1 MMNASFR
8 TAFWAMCLGLTVP
21 MMLFVGVEL
30 TSGGRTSAN
39 RKLATVISPGS
50 LEKQWKTGEA
60 EGGAP
65 RPGAKATKAPRRAD
79 VAAVRLDPRLEP
91 ETALAADATNQGA
104 ILDPRIEPDPSL
116 PEESAPA
123 RPRFPAL
130 PTAARPR
137 VEIVPGDDA
146 GGRPVTEKRI
156 EAQLDGIL
164 GHLDRL
170 VTVLGDRKSMPD
182 PMQQAT
188 ELLLRLQEARRVQGL
203 AAQVPELAAPAAPP
217 TAASPTAASPP
228 VASPTAGPSANDV
241 PPPPAPPPSQTQ
253 PSPER
258 ATRPAVREAPPP
270 AAQTRIY
277 RPRYIDVRALE
288 KLATPLLTP
297 GSGRIGAASGDGED
311 ALGDQPSHLPTQ
323 WDALVVRDTPDVLRK
338 IDLLLQELDVPPAQ
352 ILVEATLLTVRLD
365 PARPFGVDLAEFNTG
380 RAFSVQPADL
390 AGGVVW
396 STGRGQPNLPVFSPT
411 KLTHGTGVKCGILR
425 GDARAFLQA
434 VQAAYPVRGAA
445 ASQTTIVN
453 KQSAELLLSEG
464 AAAPG
469 EGARANAPGTILRLR
484 PIATR
489 DGLVHLEI
497 RPIPAAE
504 LGSWND
510 SGALRPGTL
519 ANRVTLRPGETAVVG
534 GFIADHV
541 ELYNFKKPG
550 AGETPLTSG
559 APGVEPG
566 AESRTETIV
575 LLTPHLA
582 RSTPRPTPQEL
593 PGEPAATR
601 QAAKRLPASLA
612 RTPKSP
618 GAGEPAVRST
628 GTDQRKKPA
637 IIRPD
642 SPRPDSPKKKRAPR
656 PPSDGSAA
664 ADDQPPRLILQASG
678 ENLRRA
684 VRTKTPKPIARKA
697 PAPADLPE
705 DQPAGSL
712 EEIPE
717 IPADV
722 DGTERPVIRPA
733 NRPRGHG
740 R

>member
-30 TSGGRTSAN
+30 TSGGRTTAN

-60 EGGAP
+60 DGDAP
-65 RPGAKATKAPRRAD
+65 RPGAKTTKAPRRPDAGG
-79 VAAVRLDPRLEP
+79 VRLEPRLEP
-91 ETALAADATNQGA
+91 EAVLASDATNQGA

-116 PEESAPA
+116 VEETTPA
-123 RPRFPAL
+123 RRRFPAL
-130 PTAARPR
+130 STAARPR
-137 VEIVPGDDA
+137 VEIVPGDDP
-146 GGRPVTEKRI
+146 GERPVAGKRI

-170 VTVLGDRKSMPD
+170 VTVLGDRKSLPD

-203 AAQVPELAAPAAPP
+203 AAQVPELAAPASPP
-217 TAASPTAASPP
+217 ATASPIAA
-228 VASPTAGPSANDV
+228 PSTNDV
-241 PPPPAPPPSQTQ
+241 PPPPAPAPAPSQ
-253 PSPER
+253 PGPER
-258 ATRPAVREAPPP
+258 ATPPTARAAPPP
-270 AAQTRIY
+270 TAQTRIY

-311 ALGDQPSHLPTQ
+311 AVGDQPSHLPTQ

-396 STGRGQPNLPVFSPT
+396 STGRGEPNLPAFSPT

-425 GDARAFLQA
+425 GDAKAFLHA

-445 ASQTTIVN
+445 ASQTTIIN
-453 KQSAELLLSEG
+453 KQSADLLLSEG
-464 AAAPG
+464 SAPPEGGARTSAPG
-469 EGARANAPGTILRLR
+469 PVLRLR

-497 RPIPAAE
+497 RPVPAVEPGA
-504 LGSWND
+504 WND

-550 AGETPLTSG
+550 AGQSPLTGPPPG
-559 APGVEPG
+559 AEPA

-582 RSTPRPTPQEL
+582 RSAPRPNPVAP
-593 PGEPAATR
+593 PGEPATTR
-601 QAAKRLPASLA
+601 QAAKRPPATLA
-612 RTPKSP
+612 RTPK
-618 GAGEPAVRST
+618 GRGTGEST
-628 GTDQRKKPA
+628 GRAAAASQRKTKPA
-637 IIRPD
+637 TIRPD
-642 SPRPDSPKKKRAPR
+642 TPKKKNGSR
-656 PPSDGSAA
+656 PQSDDSAA
-664 ADDQPPRLILQASG
+664 ADDLPPRLILQTSG
-678 ENLRRA
+678 ENSRRA
-684 VRTKTPKPIARKA
+684 VRTKAPRPITGKA
-697 PAPADLPE
+697 PAPIDMPE

-712 EEIPE
+712 DEIPE

-733 NRPRGHG
+733 NRPG
-740 R
+740 RHSH